1 MNKLSN
7 PHDSLFQKALADKRV
22 AEDFFRQWLPS
33 NIQSLMDWEALAPC
47 QTTFLD
53 EELRRSAGDVLYQT
67 SFQGQSGYL
76 YILAEHQSTVDS
88 LMAFRLLKYTVRI
101 MEYHLDQNNSS
112 AELPI
117 VYPLVFYHG
126 QEPYTGATDIFELFG
141 PHQALARE
149 TLFKPFQLVDVTKI
163 SDQELKQHLWSGTLA
178 FIFKHIFVS
187 DLLTILQGLR
197 VQLVTLKGAEG
208 TQYIGIL
215 LKYLS
220 KRAKIRDTK
229 QAYAFLKEA
238 FTDTSMEADMTT
250 LADYLKE
257 EGFKEGLSRGL
268 SQGIEKEK
276 KYMAIKL
283 LQEGMDI
290 LMVAKLTEL
299 PIEKI
304 QSLEETT
311 VL

>member
-1 MNKLSN
+1 MNKLTN

-33 NIQSLMDWEALAPC
+33 PIQDLMDWETLIPC
-47 QTTFLD
+47 KTTFLD
-53 EELRRSAGDVLYQT
+53 EELRRSAGDVLYST
-67 SFQGQSGYL
+67 SFQGQPGYL
-76 YILAEHQSTVDS
+76 YVLAEHQSTVDS

-101 MEYHLDQNNSS
+101 MEYHLDQNNDS

-141 PHQALARE
+141 PYQQLARE
-149 TLFKPFQLVDVTKI
+149 TLLKPFQLVDVTTI
-163 SDQELKQHLWSGTLA
+163 PDQDLKQHLWSGTLA
-178 FIFKHIFVS
+178 FIFKHIFIS

-208 TQYIGIL
+208 AQYIGIL
-215 LKYLS
+215 LEYLS

-229 QAYAFLKEA
+229 QARAFLKEA
-238 FTDTSMEADMTT
+238 FTDTSMEVDMTT

-257 EGFKEGLSRGL
+257 EGFKEGLEKGVE
-268 SQGIEKEK
+268 QGFEQGK
-276 KYMAIKL
+276 KHLAAKL
-283 LQEGMDI
+283 LQKGVDT
-290 LMVAKLTEL
+290 LVVAELTEL
-299 PIEKI
+299 P
-304 QSLEETT
+304 LE
-311 VL
+311 